1 MPESKSGHQIQP
13 HNQPRPHHVE
23 TEPTSA
29 EMTEV
34 DANGEVFSLKR
45 PDNAVHFADKT
56 LIGDITVVQT
66 KNANLIKNVE
76 NERNKTYYSKAKQS
90 ALLTI
95 NT

>member
-1 MPESKSGHQIQP
+1 
-13 HNQPRPHHVE
+13 
-23 TEPTSA
+23 
-29 EMTEV
+29 MTEV